1 MNDWDRNNFEYI
13 MSLSPCEYD
22 SWLNQASEDDQAYL
36 QELFHQRRQELL
48 ELYDK
53 ATMEWG
59 EEDVAT
65 ASELLQQFTLKG
77 KK

>member
-22 SWLNQASEDDQAYL
+22 SWLDKASDDDRAYL
-36 QELFHQRRQELL
+36 QELYHQRRQELI
-48 ELYDK
+48 EQFHE
-53 ATMEWG
+53 ATMAWG

-65 ASELLQQFTLKG
+65 AAELLQQFTLKG